1 MLNGESFVRTAD
13 GQMLYGFFEQNS
25 PVGMMAVQRQGL
37 KIFISRAAIKSR
49 AVEWHKELA
58 AIDTNANVFY
68 ILELSKKDDQ
78 ETTID
83 PKTSNSESSRYDR
96 VRTQWRIKI
105 LERCP
110 LKADG
115 TPSANSKL
123 MKRYDRKL

>member
-1 MLNGESFVRTAD
+1 
-13 GQMLYGFFEQNS
+13 
-25 PVGMMAVQRQGL
+25 MAVQREGL
-37 KIFISRAAIKSR
+37 KMFISRAGLKSR
-49 AVEWHKELA
+49 AVEWHKEVA
-58 AIDTNANVFY
+58 AIDTNTNVFY

-96 VRTQWRIKI
+96 VRLQWKIKI

-110 LKADG
+110 LKTDG

-123 MKRYDRKL
+123 IKRYDRKI